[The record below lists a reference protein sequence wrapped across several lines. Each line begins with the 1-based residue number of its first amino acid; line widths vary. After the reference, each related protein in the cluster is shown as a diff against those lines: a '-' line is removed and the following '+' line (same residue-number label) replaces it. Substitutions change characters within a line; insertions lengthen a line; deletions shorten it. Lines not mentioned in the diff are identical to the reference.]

1 MSFLTGEKEK
11 ERCLEEGNVKISQTV
26 EKKPQPTHLSFRI
39 EFCRIYTSNEVH
51 VHKQVVGKFLKKKS
65 FDRSVVKGQPVKVKF
80 VREQ

>member
-26 EKKPQPTHLSFRI
+26 EKKPQPTHLSFLI
-39 EFCRIYTSNEVH
+39 EFCRIQASNEVH
-51 VHKQVVGKFLKKKS
+51 VHNQVVGKFLKKNKS

-80 VREQ
+80 VRE